1 MTFKLGK
8 YRIQQELGRGAMAIV
23 YRGYDPDLGR
33 EVAIKTLPSHMAGQA
48 SLVERF
54 LREARAAARLK
65 HPNIVTVYDVGQDGD
80 HYYFVMEYLEGLEL
94 SDYIQRRGPLPLD
107 EVVGIVRPLA
117 AALDYAH
124 RNGVVH
130 RDIKP
135 GNIVIGAQGEP
146 KLTDFGIARATEEAR
161 LTSTGAIVGTPQYMS
176 PEQARGQEA
185 EPRSD
190 QYSLAIVAYQL
201 LTGQVPF
208 EADSIVGLLYKV
220 THEPPPPI
228 LHVRPDLP
236 PQAGAVFER
245 VMAKS
250 PVDRYPTVT
259 AFVTALERALG
270 VQATTVVPPSTP
282 VPIATVSGSDA
293 DRPTLIADGAAPE
306 RPPSQPGT
314 QPVAPFWRRAP
325 IWVWA
330 IGGLVVLVS
339 LVLLVLLVASLMR
352 GCTPESPAP
361 SAPPLESPLE
371 TPIPEEDVLLR
382 ATSTPR
388 PESVD
393 NVWVMRG
400 PVATSVQVNQLALAS
415 QTDSVVYAATD
426 RGLYYSDD
434 GGEHW
439 EARNVGLGRYG
450 ELFISAL
457 ALEPGDGQTLIVGT
471 WGYGLL
477 RSTDGGARWSR
488 LADPL
493 GGLNAVALDR
503 QARPPLVAGGPSYDS
518 QDADDLRAEPP
529 ARTVVRCIAIHP
541 GNSSEIVAC
550 LGDGRGLYRSTDG
563 GASWRKLNVGTGSA
577 RQFVFAPSDA
587 QVQYASFGSWLESGG
602 LYRSTDGGASWA
614 EIGLDVIEG
623 TALALAVHPADAKTL
638 LAGTAVGALY
648 RSTDGG
654 ATWTEVGEN
663 LDAEAF
669 HTLVFVG
676 DTAYAGTDTALY
688 ASADG
693 GATWTVVE
701 RGLGGPVRT
710 MAASPDG
717 VILVGAGQ
725 FPTGGVYK
733 QAAPGTDFALKLDG
747 MQDVVVLDIA
757 SIDDVLYVATW
768 GAGVFRSADDGATW
782 SHVDLAA
789 PYVTRLTVAPGD
801 PPILWAATAYS
812 DWGLFRSE
820 DGARTWHE
828 VGRASP
834 AASAWDVDV
843 LDGASRSTNLLAATS
858 AGVYYSADGGETWQ
872 LAGLTSPVLRV
883 CRFPGSMHW
892 LAVTYGEGVFY
903 SPDGRAW
910 YAANVGIPSEGDA
923 RYIYDLS
930 CKAQADGTAY
940 AAGAD
945 IYQTRDYGAHWA
957 AMDAALPDDYFE
969 TVTASP
975 NGRYVLGGSSRSG
988 VFMYTQEKAWSSLK
1002 ATLDEQRIR
1011 SLAIITEPRL
1021 RVFAG
1026 TDGRGVWSYRLTDA
1040 PVLSGSEARIYLPL
1054 ISRGATPL
1062 LGERYESNNTIWQ
1075 ARAVRMP
1082 GQIAS
1087 YIETNDDEDFYR
1099 FDVQTIAPFTVS
1111 LTHLPAGLDYNLALY
1126 DRSRTFVAGSSWP
1139 AGYEETITFQPTVSG
1154 RYYVRVYSSGGSDA
1168 EAAYQLTLTQAADDE
1183 VLVGDLYGS
1192 VTENGRALADVPIV
1206 LYYDSGYR
1214 VTRINTLTGR
1224 DGAYHFRNLP
1234 DLPVGHTYSV
1244 VYPNYEGNAS
1254 RLAYWICRSPE
1265 KYVAG
1270 DEVEACVFDVA
1281 AVDLYVPAHE
1291 SQVNPPVTFTW
1302 EARDA
1307 ADEVYYVRVRSRDG
1321 QTVWR
1326 SAALERGTYTLD
1338 ALTESLENN
1347 VAYQWDVVIANEA
1360 AGYGLS
1366 HYYRQITFST
1376 RAEESRADTPGEV
1389 QHPDG
1394 VKGLPPLPEAVVGPW
1409 GR

>member
-1 MTFKLGK
+1 MTFNLGK

-33 EVAIKTLPSHMAGQA
+33 EVAIKMLPPHMAGQTG
-48 SLVERF
+48 LVERF

-65 HPNIVTVYDVGQDGD
+65 HPNIVTIYDVGQDGD

-94 SDYIQRRGPLPLD
+94 SDYIKRRGPLPLD

-124 RNGVVH
+124 RNGIVH

-228 LHVRPDLP
+228 LHIRPDLP
-236 PQAGAVFER
+236 PQVGAVFER

-270 VQATTVVPPSTP
+270 VHTAHVVPPSTP
-282 VPIATVSGSDA
+282 VPITTVSDDVAES
-293 DRPTLIADGAAPE
+293 PTLISGDAAQEPPE
-306 RPPSQPGT
+306 RPASQPGT
-314 QPVAPFWRRAP
+314 QPVSSFWRRIP
-325 IWVWA
+325 VWVWA
-330 IGGLVVLVS
+330 IGGLLALVS
-339 LVLLVLLVASLMR
+339 LVSLALLVLSLMR
-352 GCTPESPAP
+352 GCTPEAP
-361 SAPPLESPLE
+361 DPLASPLESPLE
-371 TPIPEEDVLLR
+371 TPIPEEDILPP

-388 PESVD
+388 PETID

-400 PVATSVQVNQLALAS
+400 PAATSVQVNQLALAS
-415 QTDSVVYAATD
+415 QADSVIYAATD

-434 GGEHW
+434 GGERW
-439 EARNVGLGRYG
+439 EARNFGLGRYG
-450 ELFISAL
+450 EMFISAL

-477 RSTDGGARWSR
+477 RSSDGGARWSR

-493 GGLNAVALDR
+493 GGLNAMALDR
-503 QARPPLVAGGPSYDS
+503 QARPPLVAGGPSYDA
-518 QDADDLRAEPP
+518 QDIDDLRAEPP
-529 ARTVVRCIAIHP
+529 ARTAVRCVAIHP

-563 GASWRKLNVGTGSA
+563 GTSWRKLNVGIGSA

-602 LYRSTDGGASWA
+602 LYRSTDGGASWE
-614 EIGLDVIEG
+614 EIGVDVIES
-623 TALALAVHPADAKTL
+623 TALALAVHPADAETL
-638 LAGTAVGALY
+638 LAGTANGALY

-669 HTLVFVG
+669 HMLAFMS
-676 DTAYAGTDTALY
+676 DMAYAGTDTALY

-693 GATWTVVE
+693 GVTWTMVE
-701 RGLGGPVRT
+701 RDFGGPVRT
-710 MAASPDG
+710 MVTSPEG

-733 QAAPGTDFALKLDG
+733 QAAPGTDFALKLNG
-747 MQDVVVLDIA
+747 MQDVVVLDMV

-768 GAGVFRSADDGATW
+768 GAGVFRSADNGAMW
-782 SHVDLAA
+782 SQVDLAA
-789 PYVTRLTVAPGD
+789 PYVTRLMVAPGD
-801 PPILWAATAYS
+801 PPVLWAATAYS
-812 DWGLFRSE
+812 DWGLFQSKDR
-820 DGARTWHE
+820 ARTWHE

-834 AASAWDVDV
+834 AASAWDVDMV
-843 LDGASRSTNLLAATS
+843 DASSTNLLAATS
-858 AGVYYSADGGETWQ
+858 EGVYYSADSGETWR
-872 LAGLTSPVLRV
+872 LASGLTSSVLRV
-883 CRFPGSMHW
+883 CRFPGSTHL
-892 LAVTYGEGVFY
+892 LAATYGEGVFY

-910 YAANVGIPSEGDA
+910 YAANVGIPVEGDA

-930 CKAQADGTAY
+930 CEAQTDGTAY

-945 IYQTRDYGAHWA
+945 IYQTQDYGAHWA

-969 TVTASP
+969 AVTASP
-975 NGRYVLGGSSRSG
+975 DGQYVLGGSSRSG
-988 VFMYTQEKAWSSLK
+988 VFMYTQEQAWSSLN

-1011 SLAIITEPRL
+1011 SLAIMAEPRL
-1021 RVFAG
+1021 HVFAG
-1026 TDGRGVWSYRLTDA
+1026 TDGRGVWSYRLTDST
-1040 PVLSGSEARIYLPL
+1040 VLSEPETRIYLPL
-1054 ISRGATPL
+1054 ISRDTSPL
-1062 LGERYESNNTIWQ
+1062 LGERYEPNNSIWQ

-1087 YIETNDDEDFYR
+1087 YVDTNDDEDFYR
-1099 FDVQTIAPFTVS
+1099 FNVQTMAPFTVS
-1111 LTHLPAGLDYNLALY
+1111 LTHIPAGLDYNLALY
-1126 DRSRTFVAGSSWP
+1126 DRNRTLVAASYWP
-1139 AGYEETITFQPTVSG
+1139 AGYEETIIFQPTAAG

-1168 EAAYQLTLTQAADDE
+1168 ESAYQLTLTQAADDE
-1183 VLVGDLYGS
+1183 ALAGDIYGS
-1192 VTENGRALADVPIV
+1192 VTENGRALANAPIV
-1206 LYYDSGYR
+1206 LYHDSGYR
-1214 VTRINTLTGR
+1214 VTRINTQTGR
-1224 DGAYHFRNLP
+1224 DGVYHFRNLP
-1234 DLPVGHTYSV
+1234 DLPSGHTYSV
-1244 VYPNYEGNAS
+1244 VYPNYEGNAR

-1265 KYVAG
+1265 EYVAG
-1270 DEVEACVFDVA
+1270 DEVEACAFDVA
-1281 AVDLYVPAHE
+1281 AVDLYAPAHE
-1291 SQVNPPVTFTW
+1291 SVLNPPVTFTW
-1302 EARDA
+1302 EARDT

-1321 QTVWR
+1321 QSVWR
-1326 SAALERGTYTLD
+1326 SAALERGTYTLET
-1338 ALTESLENN
+1338 LTESLEND

-1360 AGYGLS
+1360 GYGLS
-1366 HYYRQITFST
+1366 HYYRQIVFST

-1394 VKGLPPLPEAVVGPW
+1394 MKGLPPLPETLIGP
-1409 GR
+1409 